1 MWNEII
7 DKNDLT
13 NFMNRVNFF
22 HDSCIKELKYVSGA
36 YIEEDLSMY
45 PLNDKRILNIIIQCQ
60 FEDVSMIEMQFIGLK
75 CLRLVPVDEEYTCEI
90 LDSTMLIKDD
100 CIYWCDCGELS
111 ENDFEDYKGTL
122 ICASKLRWRFIEKG
136 MGKGDFYIAV
146 K

>member
-1 MWNEII
+1 
-7 DKNDLT
+7 
-13 NFMNRVNFF
+13 MNRVNFF

-36 YIEEDLSMY
+36 YIEEDLSTY

-90 LDSTMLIKDD
+90 MDSTMLIKDN

-122 ICASKLRWRFIEKG
+122 ICASKLRWRTIENG

>member
-1 MWNEII
+1 
-7 DKNDLT
+7 
-13 NFMNRVNFF
+13 MNRVNFF
-22 HDSCIKELKYVSGA
+22 HDSCIKELKYVRGA
-36 YIEEDLSMY
+36 YIEEDLSTY

-90 LDSTMLIKDD
+90 MDSTMLIKDN

-111 ENDFEDYKGTL
+111 ENVFEDYKGTL
-122 ICASKLRWRFIEKG
+122 ICASKLRRRTIENG

>member
-122 ICASKLRWRFIEKG
+122 ICASKLRWRSIEKG